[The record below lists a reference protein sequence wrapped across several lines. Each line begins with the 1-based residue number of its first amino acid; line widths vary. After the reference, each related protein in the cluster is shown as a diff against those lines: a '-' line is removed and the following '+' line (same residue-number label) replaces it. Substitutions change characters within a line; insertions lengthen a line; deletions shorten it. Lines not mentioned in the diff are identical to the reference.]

1 MKKHVVLIK
10 ANKPDKF
17 NYCKFGNYKDVRG
30 KNVDLIDINGNKVTG
45 YEMFL
50 PVVSLDINETYDKR
64 VYEFLKDHPLMRG
77 KFTIED
83 LRANEEK
90 TAEIALKSAEAITTA
105 SSLSNNEMNDVSI
118 LLGFSSDLDELMLK
132 ASIIKFANNSPDK
145 FLSLLNDMDKEH
157 RIFLKKAL
165 EKDVLSK
172 PNGVWKHGTL
182 NVGLTD
188 DQAIVW
194 LKDNADVYALLKH
207 QLRTGKIEKVEE
219 EVEEVPVVSGTI
231 EPSSISSSSMKELE
245 KDIENK

>member
-1 MKKHVVLIK
+1 MKHVVLIK
-10 ANKPDKF
+10 ANKPEKF

-30 KNVDLIDINGNKVTG
+30 KNVELVDINDNKISG
-45 YEMFL
+45 WEMFQ

-64 VYEFLKDHPLMRG
+64 VYEFLQDHPLIKG
-77 KFTIED
+77 NFIIED
-83 LRANEEK
+83 LRDNEQK
-90 TAEIALKSAEAITTA
+90 QAEIALKSAEAITTA
-105 SSLSNNEMNDVSI
+105 SSLSDKEMSDVSI
-118 LLGFSSDLDELMLK
+118 LLGLNPNLDSLMLK
-132 ASIIKFANNSPDK
+132 ANIIKFANSSSDK

-165 EKDVLSK
+165 EKGVLSK

-219 EVEEVPVVSGTI
+219 EVEEVPVVSETI
-231 EPSSISSSSMKELE
+231 EPSSISSSTMKELE

>member
-1 MKKHVVLIK
+1 MKHVILIK
-10 ANKPDKF
+10 ANKPEKF

-30 KNVDLIDINGNKVTG
+30 KNVELVDINDNKISG
-45 YEMFL
+45 WEMFQ

-64 VYEFLKDHPLMRG
+64 VYEFLQDHPLIKG
-77 KFTIED
+77 NFIIDD
-83 LRANEEK
+83 LRDNEQK
-90 TAEIALKSAEAITTA
+90 QAEIALKSAEAITTA
-105 SSLSNNEMNDVSI
+105 SSLSDKEMSDVSI
-118 LLGFSSDLDELMLK
+118 LLGFNPNLDSLMLK
-132 ASIIKFANNSPDK
+132 ANIIKFANSSSEK

-157 RIFLKKAL
+157 RVFLKKAL
-165 EKDVLSK
+165 EKGVLSK

-219 EVEEVPVVSGTI
+219 EVEEVPVVSETI
-231 EPSSISSSSMKELE
+231 EPSSISSSTMKELE

>member
-1 MKKHVVLIK
+1 MKHVVLIK
-10 ANKPDKF
+10 ANKPEKF

-30 KNVDLIDINGNKVTG
+30 KNVELVDINDNKISG
-45 YEMFL
+45 WEMFQ

-64 VYEFLKDHPLMRG
+64 VYEFLQDHPLIKG
-77 KFTIED
+77 NFIIDD
-83 LRANEEK
+83 LRDNEQK
-90 TAEIALKSAEAITTA
+90 QAEIALKSAEAITTA
-105 SSLSNNEMNDVSI
+105 SSLSDKEMSDVSI
-118 LLGFSSDLDELMLK
+118 LLGLNPNLDSLMLK
-132 ASIIKFANNSPDK
+132 ANIIQFANSSSEK

-157 RIFLKKAL
+157 RVFLKKAL
-165 EKDVLSK
+165 EKGVLSK

-219 EVEEVPVVSGTI
+219 KVEEVSIVSETI
-231 EPSSISSSSMKELE
+231 EPSSISSSTMKELE

>member
-1 MKKHVVLIK
+1 MKHVILIK
-10 ANKPDKF
+10 ANKPEKF

-30 KNVDLIDINGNKVTG
+30 KNVELVDINDNKISG
-45 YEMFL
+45 WEMFQ

-64 VYEFLKDHPLMRG
+64 VYEFLQDHPLIKG
-77 KFTIED
+77 NFIIED
-83 LRANEEK
+83 LRDNEQK
-90 TAEIALKSAEAITTA
+90 QAEIALKSAEAITTA
-105 SSLSNNEMNDVSI
+105 SSLSDKEMSDVSI
-118 LLGFSSDLDELMLK
+118 LLGFNPNLDSLMLK
-132 ASIIKFANNSPDK
+132 ANIIKFANSSSEK

-157 RIFLKKAL
+157 RVFLKKAL
-165 EKDVLSK
+165 EKGVLSK

-219 EVEEVPVVSGTI
+219 EVEEVPVVSETI
-231 EPSSISSSSMKELE
+231 EPSSISSSTMKELE

>member
-1 MKKHVVLIK
+1 MKHVVLIK
-10 ANKPDKF
+10 ANKPEKF

-30 KNVDLIDINGNKVTG
+30 KNVELVDINDNKISG
-45 YEMFL
+45 WEMFQ

-64 VYEFLKDHPLMRG
+64 VYEFLQDHPLIKG
-77 KFTIED
+77 NFIIED
-83 LRANEEK
+83 LRDNEQK
-90 TAEIALKSAEAITTA
+90 QAEIALKSAEAITTA
-105 SSLSNNEMNDVSI
+105 SSLSDKEMSDVSI
-118 LLGFSSDLDELMLK
+118 LLGFNPNLDSLMLK
-132 ASIIKFANNSPDK
+132 ANIIKFANSSSDK

-157 RIFLKKAL
+157 RVFLKKAL
-165 EKDVLSK
+165 EKGVLSK

-219 EVEEVPVVSGTI
+219 EVEEVPVVSETI
-231 EPSSISSSSMKELE
+231 EPSSISSSTMKELE

>member
-1 MKKHVVLIK
+1 MKHVVLIK
-10 ANKPDKF
+10 ANKPEKF

-30 KNVDLIDINGNKVTG
+30 KNVELVDINDNKISG
-45 YEMFL
+45 WEMFQ

-64 VYEFLKDHPLMRG
+64 VYEFLQDHPLIKG
-77 KFTIED
+77 NFIIED
-83 LRANEEK
+83 LRDNEQK
-90 TAEIALKSAEAITTA
+90 QAEIALKSAEAITTA
-105 SSLSNNEMNDVSI
+105 SSLSDKEMSDVSI
-118 LLGFSSDLDELMLK
+118 LLGFNPNLDSLMLK
-132 ASIIKFANNSPDK
+132 ANIIKFANSSSEK

-157 RIFLKKAL
+157 RVFLKKAL
-165 EKDVLSK
+165 EKGVLSK

-219 EVEEVPVVSGTI
+219 EVEEVPVVSETI
-231 EPSSISSSSMKELE
+231 EPSSISSSTMKELE

>member
-1 MKKHVVLIK
+1 MKHVILIK
-10 ANKPDKF
+10 ANKPEKF

-30 KNVDLIDINGNKVTG
+30 KNVELVDINDNKISG
-45 YEMFL
+45 WEMFQ

-64 VYEFLKDHPLMRG
+64 VYEFLQDHPLMKG

-83 LRANEEK
+83 LRDNEQK
-90 TAEIALKSAEAITTA
+90 QAEIALKSAEAITTA
-105 SSLSNNEMNDVSI
+105 SSLSDKEMSDVSI
-118 LLGFSSDLDELMLK
+118 LLGFNPNLDSLMLK
-132 ASIIKFANNSPDK
+132 ANIIKFANSSSDK

-157 RIFLKKAL
+157 RVFLKKAL
-165 EKDVLSK
+165 EKGVLSK

-219 EVEEVPVVSGTI
+219 EVEEVPVVSETI
-231 EPSSISSSSMKELE
+231 EPSSISSSTMKELE

>member
-1 MKKHVVLIK
+1 MKHVVLIK
-10 ANKPDKF
+10 ANKPEKF

-30 KNVDLIDINGNKVTG
+30 KNVELVDINDNKVSG
-45 YEMFL
+45 WEMFQ

-64 VYEFLKDHPLMRG
+64 VYEFLQDHPLIKG
-77 KFTIED
+77 NFIIED
-83 LRANEEK
+83 LRDNEQK
-90 TAEIALKSAEAITTA
+90 QAEIALKSAEAITTA
-105 SSLSNNEMNDVSI
+105 SSLSDKEMSDVSI
-118 LLGFSSDLDELMLK
+118 LLGLNPNLDSLMLK
-132 ASIIKFANNSPDK
+132 ANIIQFANNSSEK

-165 EKDVLSK
+165 EKGVLSK

-219 EVEEVPVVSGTI
+219 IIEEVPVVSETI
-231 EPSSISSSSMKELE
+231 EPSSISSSTMKELE

>member
-1 MKKHVVLIK
+1 MKHVVLIK
-10 ANKPDKF
+10 ANKPEKF

-30 KNVDLIDINGNKVTG
+30 KNVELVDINDNKISG
-45 YEMFL
+45 WEMFQ

-64 VYEFLKDHPLMRG
+64 VYEFLQDHPLIKG
-77 KFTIED
+77 NFIIDD
-83 LRANEEK
+83 LRDNEQK
-90 TAEIALKSAEAITTA
+90 QAEIALKSAEAITTA
-105 SSLSNNEMNDVSI
+105 SSLSDKEMSDVSI
-118 LLGFSSDLDELMLK
+118 LLGFNPNLDSLMLK
-132 ASIIKFANNSPDK
+132 ANIIKFANSSSDM

-157 RIFLKKAL
+157 RVFLKKAL
-165 EKDVLSK
+165 EKGVLSK

-219 EVEEVPVVSGTI
+219 EVEEVPVVSETI
-231 EPSSISSSSMKELE
+231 EPSSISSSTMKELE

>member
-1 MKKHVVLIK
+1 MKHVVLIK
-10 ANKPDKF
+10 ANKPEKF

-30 KNVDLIDINGNKVTG
+30 KNVELVDINDNKISG
-45 YEMFL
+45 WEMFQ

-64 VYEFLKDHPLMRG
+64 VYEFLQDHPLIKG
-77 KFTIED
+77 NFIIED
-83 LRANEEK
+83 LRDNEQK
-90 TAEIALKSAEAITTA
+90 QAEIALKSAEAITTA
-105 SSLSNNEMNDVSI
+105 SSLSDKEMSDVSI
-118 LLGFSSDLDELMLK
+118 LLGFNPNLDSLMLK
-132 ASIIKFANNSPDK
+132 ANIIKFANSSSEK

-157 RIFLKKAL
+157 RVFLKKAL
-165 EKDVLSK
+165 EKGVLSK

-219 EVEEVPVVSGTI
+219 EVEEVPVVSETV
-231 EPSSISSSSMKELE
+231 EPSSISSSTMKELE

>member
-1 MKKHVVLIK
+1 MKHVVLIK
-10 ANKPDKF
+10 ANKPEKF

-30 KNVDLIDINGNKVTG
+30 KNVELVDINDNKVSG
-45 YEMFL
+45 WEMFQ

-64 VYEFLKDHPLMRG
+64 VYEFLQDHPLIKG
-77 KFTIED
+77 NFIIED
-83 LRANEEK
+83 LRDNEQK
-90 TAEIALKSAEAITTA
+90 QAEIALKSAEAITTA
-105 SSLSNNEMNDVSI
+105 SSLSDKEMSDVSI
-118 LLGFSSDLDELMLK
+118 LLGLNPNLDSLMLK
-132 ASIIKFANNSPDK
+132 ANIIKFANSSSDK

-157 RIFLKKAL
+157 RVFLKKAL
-165 EKDVLSK
+165 EKGVLSK

-219 EVEEVPVVSGTI
+219 EVEEVAVVSETI
-231 EPSSISSSSMKELE
+231 EPSSISSSTMKELE

>member
-1 MKKHVVLIK
+1 MKHVVLIK
-10 ANKPDKF
+10 ANKPEKF

-30 KNVDLIDINGNKVTG
+30 KNVELIDINDNKVSG
-45 YEMFL
+45 WEMFQ

-64 VYEFLKDHPLMRG
+64 VYEFLQDHPLIKG
-77 KFTIED
+77 NFIIED
-83 LRANEEK
+83 LRDNEQK
-90 TAEIALKSAEAITTA
+90 QAEIALKSAEAITTA
-105 SSLSNNEMNDVSI
+105 SSLSDKEMSDVSI
-118 LLGFSSDLDELMLK
+118 LLGLNPNLDSLMLK
-132 ASIIKFANNSPDK
+132 ANIIQFANNSSEK

-165 EKDVLSK
+165 EKGVLSK

-219 EVEEVPVVSGTI
+219 IIEEVPVVSETI
-231 EPSSISSSSMKELE
+231 EPSSISSSTMKELE

>member
-1 MKKHVVLIK
+1 MKHVVLIK
-10 ANKPDKF
+10 ANKPEKF

-30 KNVDLIDINGNKVTG
+30 KNVELIDINDNKVSG
-45 YEMFL
+45 WEMFQ

-64 VYEFLKDHPLMRG
+64 VYEFLQDHPLIKG
-77 KFTIED
+77 NFIIED
-83 LRANEEK
+83 LRDNEQK
-90 TAEIALKSAEAITTA
+90 QAEIALKSAEAITTA
-105 SSLSNNEMNDVSI
+105 SSLSDKEMSDVSI
-118 LLGFSSDLDELMLK
+118 LLGLNPNLDSLMLK
-132 ASIIKFANNSPDK
+132 ANIIQFANNSSEK
-145 FLSLLNDMDKEH
+145 FLSLLSDMDKEH

-165 EKDVLSK
+165 EKGVLSK

-219 EVEEVPVVSGTI
+219 IIEEVPVVSETI
-231 EPSSISSSSMKELE
+231 EPSSISSSTMKELE

>member
-1 MKKHVVLIK
+1 MKHVVLIK
-10 ANKPDKF
+10 ANKPEKF

-30 KNVDLIDINGNKVTG
+30 KNVELVDINDNKISG
-45 YEMFL
+45 WEMFQ

-64 VYEFLKDHPLMRG
+64 VYEFLQDHPLIKG
-77 KFTIED
+77 NFIIDD
-83 LRANEEK
+83 LRDNEQK
-90 TAEIALKSAEAITTA
+90 QAEIALKSAEAITTA
-105 SSLSNNEMNDVSI
+105 SSLSDKEMSDVSI
-118 LLGFSSDLDELMLK
+118 LLGFNPNLDSLMLK
-132 ASIIKFANNSPDK
+132 ANIIKFANSSSEK

-157 RIFLKKAL
+157 RVFLKKAL
-165 EKDVLSK
+165 EKGVLSK

-219 EVEEVPVVSGTI
+219 EVEEVPVVSETI
-231 EPSSISSSSMKELE
+231 EPSSISSSTMKELE

>member
-1 MKKHVVLIK
+1 MKHVVLIK
-10 ANKPDKF
+10 ANKPEKF

-30 KNVDLIDINGNKVTG
+30 KNVELVDINVNKVSG
-45 YEMFL
+45 WEMFQ

-64 VYEFLKDHPLMRG
+64 VYEFLQDHPLIKG
-77 KFTIED
+77 NFIIDD
-83 LRANEEK
+83 LRDNEQK
-90 TAEIALKSAEAITTA
+90 QAEIALKSAEAITTA
-105 SSLSNNEMNDVSI
+105 SSLSDKEMSDVSI
-118 LLGFSSDLDELMLK
+118 LLGFNPNLDSLMLK
-132 ASIIKFANNSPDK
+132 ANIIKFANSSPDK

-165 EKDVLSK
+165 EKGVLSK

-219 EVEEVPVVSGTI
+219 EVEEVPVVSETI
-231 EPSSISSSSMKELE
+231 EPSSISSSTIKELE
-245 KDIENK
+245 QDIENK

>member
-10 ANKPDKF
+10 AKNPDKF
-17 NYCKFGNYKDVRG
+17 NYCKFGNYKNVQG
-30 KNVDLIDINGNKVTG
+30 KNVELIDINEQKVSG
-45 YEMFL
+45 YEMFQA
-50 PVVSLDINETYDKR
+50 VVSLDINMDYHKR
-64 VYEFLKDHPLMRG
+64 VYEFLKDHPLIKG
-77 KFTIED
+77 NFVIED

-90 TAEIALKSAEAITTA
+90 TAESAIKGAEAITTA
-105 SSLSNNEMNDVSI
+105 SSLSDNEMNDLSI
-118 LLGFSSDLDELMLK
+118 LMGLDPNLDSMMLK
-132 ASIIKFANNSPDK
+132 ARLIQYANSNPDK

-165 EKDVLSK
+165 GKGVLSK

-219 EVEEVPVVSGTI
+219 EVEEVAVVSETI
-231 EPSSISSSSMKELE
+231 EPSSISSSTMKELE
-245 KDIENK
+245 KDIDNK

>member
-1 MKKHVVLIK
+1 MKHVVLIK
-10 ANKPDKF
+10 ANKPEKF

-30 KNVDLIDINGNKVTG
+30 KNVELVDINDNKISG
-45 YEMFL
+45 WEMFQ

-64 VYEFLKDHPLMRG
+64 VYEFLQDHPLIKG
-77 KFTIED
+77 NFTIED
-83 LRANEEK
+83 LRDNEQK
-90 TAEIALKSAEAITTA
+90 QAEIALKSAEAITTA
-105 SSLSNNEMNDVSI
+105 SSLSDKEMSDVSI
-118 LLGFSSDLDELMLK
+118 LLGFNPNLDSLMLK
-132 ASIIKFANNSPDK
+132 ANIIKFANSSSDK

-157 RIFLKKAL
+157 RVFLKKAL
-165 EKDVLSK
+165 EKGVLSK

-219 EVEEVPVVSGTI
+219 EVEEVPVVSETI
-231 EPSSISSSSMKELE
+231 EPSSISSSTMKELE

>member
-1 MKKHVVLIK
+1 MKHVILIK
-10 ANKPDKF
+10 ANKPEKF

-30 KNVDLIDINGNKVTG
+30 KNVELVDINDNKISG
-45 YEMFL
+45 WEMFQ

-64 VYEFLKDHPLMRG
+64 VYEFLQDHPLIKG
-77 KFTIED
+77 NFIIDD
-83 LRANEEK
+83 LRDNEQK
-90 TAEIALKSAEAITTA
+90 QAEIALKSAEAITTA
-105 SSLSNNEMNDVSI
+105 SSLSDKEMSDVSI
-118 LLGFSSDLDELMLK
+118 LLGFNPNLDSLMLK
-132 ASIIKFANNSPDK
+132 ANIIKFANSSSDK

-157 RIFLKKAL
+157 RVFLKKAL
-165 EKDVLSK
+165 EKGVLSK

-219 EVEEVPVVSGTI
+219 EVEEVPVVSETI
-231 EPSSISSSSMKELE
+231 EPSSISSSTMKELE

>member
-1 MKKHVVLIK
+1 MKHVVLIK
-10 ANKPDKF
+10 ANKPEKF

-30 KNVDLIDINGNKVTG
+30 KNVELVDINDNKVSG
-45 YEMFL
+45 WEMFQ

-64 VYEFLKDHPLMRG
+64 VYEFLQDHPLIKG
-77 KFTIED
+77 NFIIED
-83 LRANEEK
+83 LRDNEQK
-90 TAEIALKSAEAITTA
+90 QAEIALKSAEAITTA
-105 SSLSNNEMNDVSI
+105 SSLSDKEMSDVSI
-118 LLGFSSDLDELMLK
+118 LLGLNPNLDSLMLK
-132 ASIIKFANNSPDK
+132 ANIIQFANNSSEK

-157 RIFLKKAL
+157 RVFLKKAL
-165 EKDVLSK
+165 EKGVLSK

-219 EVEEVPVVSGTI
+219 EVEEVPVVSETI
-231 EPSSISSSSMKELE
+231 EPSSISSSTMKELE
-245 KDIENK
+245 QDIENK

>member
-64 VYEFLKDHPLMRG
+64 VYEFLQDHPLLKG
-77 KFTIED
+77 NFTIED

-118 LLGFSSDLDELMLK
+118 LLGFSSDLDELMLT
-132 ASIIKFANNSPDK
+132 ASIIKFANSSPDK

-165 EKDVLSK
+165 EKGVLSK

-219 EVEEVPVVSGTI
+219 EVEEVPVVSETI
-231 EPSSISSSSMKELE
+231 EPSSISPSTMKELE

>member
-1 MKKHVVLIK
+1 MKHVVLIK
-10 ANKPDKF
+10 ANKPERF

-30 KNVDLIDINGNKVTG
+30 KNVELVDINDNKISG
-45 YEMFL
+45 WEMFQ

-64 VYEFLKDHPLMRG
+64 VYEFLQDHPLIKG
-77 KFTIED
+77 NFIIDD
-83 LRANEEK
+83 LRDNEQK
-90 TAEIALKSAEAITTA
+90 QAEIALKSAEAITTA
-105 SSLSNNEMNDVSI
+105 SSLSDKEMSDVSI
-118 LLGFSSDLDELMLK
+118 LLGFNPNLDSLMLK
-132 ASIIKFANNSPDK
+132 ANIIKFANSSSEK

-157 RIFLKKAL
+157 RVFLKKAL
-165 EKDVLSK
+165 EKGVLSK

-219 EVEEVPVVSGTI
+219 EVEEVPVVSETI
-231 EPSSISSSSMKELE
+231 EPSSISSSTMKELE

>member
-10 ANKPDKF
+10 SNNPDKF
-17 NYCKFGNYKDVRG
+17 NYCKFGNYKNAQG
-30 KNVDLIDINGNKVTG
+30 KNVELFDINDQKVSG
-45 YEMFL
+45 WEMFQS
-50 PVVSLDINETYDKR
+50 VVSLDINNDYHKR
-64 VYEFLKDHPLMRG
+64 VYEFLKDHPLIRG
-77 KFTIED
+77 NFKIED

-90 TAEIALKSAEAITTA
+90 DAENALKGAEAITTA
-105 SSLSNNEMNDVSI
+105 STLSDNEMNDLSI
-118 LLGFSSDLDELMLK
+118 LMGLDPTLDKIMLK
-132 ASIIKFANNSPDK
+132 AKIIQSANNSPDK

-157 RIFLKKAL
+157 RVFLKKAL
-165 EKDVLSK
+165 EKGVLSK

-219 EVEEVPVVSGTI
+219 KVEEVPVVRETVES
-231 EPSSISSSSMKELE
+231 SSISSSTIKELE
-245 KDIENK
+245 QDIENK

>member
-1 MKKHVVLIK
+1 MKHVVLIK
-10 ANKPDKF
+10 ANKPEKF

-30 KNVDLIDINGNKVTG
+30 KNVELVDINDNKVSG
-45 YEMFL
+45 WEMFQ

-64 VYEFLKDHPLMRG
+64 VYEFLQDHPLIKG
-77 KFTIED
+77 NFIIED
-83 LRANEEK
+83 LRDNEQK
-90 TAEIALKSAEAITTA
+90 QAEIALKSAEAITTA
-105 SSLSNNEMNDVSI
+105 SSLSDKEMSDVSI
-118 LLGFSSDLDELMLK
+118 LLGLNPNLDSLMLK
-132 ASIIKFANNSPDK
+132 ANIIQFANNSSEK
-145 FLSLLNDMDKEH
+145 FLSLLSDMDKEH

-165 EKDVLSK
+165 EKGVLSK

-219 EVEEVPVVSGTI
+219 IIEEVPVVSETI
-231 EPSSISSSSMKELE
+231 EPSSIFSSTMKELE

>member
-1 MKKHVVLIK
+1 MKHVVLIK
-10 ANKPDKF
+10 ANKPEMF

-30 KNVDLIDINGNKVTG
+30 KNVELVDINDNKVSG
-45 YEMFL
+45 WEMFQ

-64 VYEFLKDHPLMRG
+64 VYEFLQDHPLIKG
-77 KFTIED
+77 NFIIED
-83 LRANEEK
+83 LRDNEQK
-90 TAEIALKSAEAITTA
+90 QAEIALKSAEAITTA
-105 SSLSNNEMNDVSI
+105 SSLSDKEMSDVSI
-118 LLGFSSDLDELMLK
+118 LLGLNPNLDSLMLK
-132 ASIIKFANNSPDK
+132 ANIIKFANSSSDK

-157 RIFLKKAL
+157 RVFLKKAL
-165 EKDVLSK
+165 EKGVLSK

-219 EVEEVPVVSGTI
+219 EVEEVAVVSETI
-231 EPSSISSSSMKELE
+231 EPSSISSSTMKELE
-245 KDIENK
+245 QDIENK

>member
-1 MKKHVVLIK
+1 MKHVVLIK
-10 ANKPDKF
+10 ANKPEKF

-30 KNVDLIDINGNKVTG
+30 KNVELVDINDNKVSG
-45 YEMFL
+45 WEMFQ

-64 VYEFLKDHPLMRG
+64 VYEFLQDHPLIKG
-77 KFTIED
+77 NFIIED
-83 LRANEEK
+83 LRDNEQK
-90 TAEIALKSAEAITTA
+90 QAEIALKSAEAITTA
-105 SSLSNNEMNDVSI
+105 SSLSDKEMSDVSI
-118 LLGFSSDLDELMLK
+118 LLGLNPNLDSLMLK
-132 ASIIKFANNSPDK
+132 ANIIQFANNSSEK
-145 FLSLLNDMDKEH
+145 FLSLLSDMDKEH

-165 EKDVLSK
+165 EKGVLSK

-219 EVEEVPVVSGTI
+219 IIEEVPVVSETI
-231 EPSSISSSSMKELE
+231 EPSSISSSTMKELE

>member
-1 MKKHVVLIK
+1 MKHVVLIK
-10 ANKPDKF
+10 ANKPEKF

-30 KNVDLIDINGNKVTG
+30 KNVELIDINDNKVSE
-45 YEMFL
+45 YEMFQ
-50 PVVSLDINETYDKR
+50 PVLSLDIDDPYHKR
-64 VYEFLKDHPLMRG
+64 VYEFLQDHPLIKG
-77 KFTIED
+77 NFIIED
-83 LRANEEK
+83 LRDNEQK
-90 TAEIALKSAEAITTA
+90 QAEIALKSAEAITTA
-105 SSLSNNEMNDVSI
+105 SSLSNKEMNDVSI
-118 LLGFSSDLDELMLK
+118 LLGFSPDLDELMLK
-132 ASIIKFANNSPDK
+132 ANIIKFANSSPDK

-165 EKDVLSK
+165 EKGVLSK

-219 EVEEVPVVSGTI
+219 KVEEVPVVNETI
-231 EPSSISSSSMKELE
+231 EPSSISSSTMKELE

>member
-105 SSLSNNEMNDVSI
+105 SSLSNKEMNDLSI
-118 LLGFSSDLDELMLK
+118 LLGLSSDLDELMLK
-132 ASIIKFANNSPDK
+132 ASIIKFANSSPDK

-157 RIFLKKAL
+157 RVFLKKAL
-165 EKDVLSK
+165 EKGVLSK

-219 EVEEVPVVSGTI
+219 KVEEVPVVSETV
-231 EPSSISSSSMKELE
+231 EPSSISSSTMKELE
-245 KDIENK
+245 QDIENK

>member
-64 VYEFLKDHPLMRG
+64 VYEFLQGHPLLKG
-77 KFTIED
+77 NFTIED

-132 ASIIKFANNSPDK
+132 ASIIKFANSSPDK
-145 FLSLLNDMDKEH
+145 FLSL
-157 RIFLKKAL
+157 
-165 EKDVLSK
+165 
-172 PNGVWKHGTL
+172 
-182 NVGLTD
+182 
-188 DQAIVW
+188 
-194 LKDNADVYALLKH
+194 
-207 QLRTGKIEKVEE
+207 
-219 EVEEVPVVSGTI
+219 
-231 EPSSISSSSMKELE
+231 
-245 KDIENK
+245 

>member
-1 MKKHVVLIK
+1 MKHVVLIK
-10 ANKPDKF
+10 ANKPEMF

-30 KNVDLIDINGNKVTG
+30 KNVELIDINDNKISG
-45 YEMFL
+45 WEMFQ

-64 VYEFLKDHPLMRG
+64 VYKFLQDHPLIKG
-77 KFTIED
+77 NFIIED
-83 LRANEEK
+83 LRDNEQK
-90 TAEIALKSAEAITTA
+90 QAEIALKSAEAITTA
-105 SSLSNNEMNDVSI
+105 SSLSDKEMSDVSI
-118 LLGFSSDLDELMLK
+118 LLGLNPDLDNLMLK
-132 ASIIKFANNSPDK
+132 ANIIQFANNSSEK
-145 FLSLLNDMDKEH
+145 FLSILNDMDKEH
-157 RIFLKKAL
+157 RVFLKKAL
-165 EKDVLSK
+165 EKGVLSN

-219 EVEEVPVVSGTI
+219 KVEEVSVVSETI
-231 EPSSISSSSMKELE
+231 EPSSISSSTMKELE